1 MTDDEISERRLWA
14 SVIIQALKDATLDSP
29 RPTLK
34 VAKAQAQAWITAK
47 SGVTADNFDAVCLAA
62 NIEPEEVR
70 RFYTTY
76 EGPPLTDQTLSRLR
90 NQMLKGN
97 PDAD

>member
-1 MTDDEISERRLWA
+1 MTDDELAERRLYA
-14 SVIIQALKDATLDSP
+14 AVIIQALKDATMESP

-47 SGVTADNFDAVCLAA
+47 SGVTAGHFEAICLAA

-76 EGPPLTDQTLSRLR
+76 QGPPLTDQTLSRLR
-90 NQMLKGN
+90 NKMLEEQDN
-97 PDAD
+97 AD